1 MLICH
6 KRVASNEAAVLQACH
21 VSDVHATM
29 QPHRQC
35 LSCQRRERL
44 CAAESIIQFYLPLLV
59 SQTPSLGNNASP
71 PPALVTQLS
80 YPWKLYAC
88 RANNYYFLYIF
99 FYFLLYVFGI
109 VLNCI
114 IQNNSYCLHRQYFSI

>member
-21 VSDVHATM
+21 VSDVYATM

-44 CAAESIIQFYLPLLV
+44 CAAECIIPSYIPLLV
-59 SQTPSLGNNASP
+59 SQTSSLGSDASP
-71 PPALVTQLS
+71 PPALLTQLS
-80 YPWKLYAC
+80 YP
-88 RANNYYFLYIF
+88 
-99 FYFLLYVFGI
+99 
-109 VLNCI
+109 
-114 IQNNSYCLHRQYFSI
+114 